1 MAISR
6 LAQVQT
12 PARDRP
18 RQHSLAH
25 ARVEWAD
32 GTVREG
38 WLKVGEDGMTVT
50 VAVAAEVAARLARG
64 EGKSGAFTPAELFG
78 PALALSVGREFI
90 EARA

>member
-1 MAISR
+1 MPSYGCLTSAT
-6 LAQVQT
+6 QN
-12 PARDRP
+12 
-18 RQHSLAH
+18 
-25 ARVEWAD
+25 RVNP
-32 GTVREG
+32 TVREG

>member
-50 VAVAAEVAARLARG
+50 VGCGGGGRRP
-64 EGKSGAFTPAELFG
+64 TG
-78 PALALSVGREFI
+78 PWGREEWGI
-90 EARA
+90 YAR

>member
-1 MAISR
+1 
-6 LAQVQT
+6 
-12 PARDRP
+12 
-18 RQHSLAH
+18 
-25 ARVEWAD
+25 
-32 GTVREG
+32 
-38 WLKVGEDGMTVT
+38 MTVT